1 MKRVLLLLPTT
12 GYRNDDFLAAAK
24 KLDVEIVAAANY
36 CHKLAPSW
44 NMSAIM
50 ALHFDRPEQAADT
63 VLREIRGTLDAVLAV
78 DDSGV
83 ELAAL
88 LAERLGLPGNSAHA
102 VRRVHDKLAFR
113 RLLQEGGFLCP
124 EFHHLPSGAD
134 PRELLSHENFQIGD
148 NSANS
153 RHALSPSPSPVS
165 GRGWPTGRERGSS
178 VMNYGYSNKLKF
190 PVVVK
195 ARRLSGS
202 RGVIRADDADALVR
216 AVNRVRAIQARADRD
231 AEALGIIIENFI
243 PGNEYALEG
252 ALNFGTLST
261 LALFDKPDPLDGPY
275 FEETLY
281 VTPSRLPAALQE
293 RIQQEIAN
301 VCRAAGLGAGPIHA
315 EVRVNDCGIWILE
328 VAARSIGGLCGR
340 VLTHSLG
347 MSLEEMTLRALVAQ
361 PATKPRANAGEEGGA
376 AGVMMIPIPRRGIY
390 HEVEGLAAAQSI
402 PGVTGVNITAE
413 PGQIIAPPPD
423 GSSYLGFIFTRAAN
437 PADAE
442 TALRS
447 AHRQLHFDIRPEY
460 PAEQVRSTE
469 NQ

>member
-24 KLDVEIVAAANY
+24 KLGVEIVAAANY
-36 CHKLAPSW
+36 CHQLAPSW
-44 NMSAIM
+44 GLAPIM

-63 VLREIRGTLDAVLAV
+63 VVRELDASVDAVLAV

-102 VRRVHDKLAFR
+102 VRQVRDKLAFR
-113 RLLQEGGFLCP
+113 RLLREREFPGP
-124 EFHHLPSGAD
+124 EFHHLPSGED
-134 PRELLSHENFQIGD
+134 PRNLVPE
-148 NSANS
+148 
-153 RHALSPSPSPVS
+153 
-165 GRGWPTGRERGSS
+165 
-178 VMNYGYSNKLKF
+178 LKF

-202 RGVIRADDADALVR
+202 RGVIRADDSAALLL
-216 AVNRVRAIQARADRD
+216 AVNRVRAIQSRADRD
-231 AEALGIIIENFI
+231 AQELGLIIEDFI
-243 PGNEYALEG
+243 PGLEYALEG
-252 ALNFGTLST
+252 ILERGELTT

-281 VTPSRLPAALQE
+281 VTPSRLPEALQDRMHRE
-293 RIQQEIAN
+293 VARA
-301 VCRAAGLGAGPIHA
+301 CRVAGLAVGSVHA
-315 EVRVNDCGIWILE
+315 EVRVNDRGIWILE

-347 MSLEEMTLRALVAQ
+347 MSLEELILRPLVAE
-361 PATKPRANAGEEGGA
+361 PVAEPRAVAGEGGA

-390 HEVEGLAAAQSI
+390 HGLAGLATAQSVA
-402 PGVTGVNITAE
+402 GVTGVSITVE

-423 GSSYLGFIFTRAAN
+423 GASYLGFIFARASR
-437 PADAE
+437 PAAAE
-442 TALRS
+442 NALRV
-447 AHRQLHFDIRPEY
+447 AHRRLHFDIRPEY
-460 PAEQVRSTE
+460 PAMTAPAAERA
-469 NQ
+469 